1 MGTTAKALGEA
12 LVERGVSVYARER
25 GITRSHQFAI
35 EANAYGGGQAAAK
48 MLRQANILTCGIGLP
63 IAPVE
68 GDVNGL
74 RMGTPE
80 IVRWGMG
87 VADMPELAGYIAEA
101 LSGGRASRSVAV
113 DVTNFRRRFS
123 TLHFVR

>member
-1 MGTTAKALGEA
+1 M
-12 LVERGVSVYARER
+12 
-25 GITRSHQFAI
+25 
-35 EANAYGGGQAAAK
+35 
-48 MLRQANILTCGIGLP
+48 RQANILTCGIGLP

-74 RMGTPE
+74 RIGTPE

-87 VADMPELAGYIAEA
+87 PADMPELAGHLAES
-101 LSGGRASRSVAV
+101 LSGARAPHEIAIAV
-113 DVTNFRRRFS
+113 TDFRRRFS